1 MRQNLVQKSGHFKY
15 LPYLRPIFHL
25 TYLPFFRFYSE
36 ESETAGSDLKHQ
48 LKKRVVK
55 HLQPDPRVLP
65 HVSTH
70 RVENRKES
78 DGSPTQKY
86 HPSLKAIKNGGAD
99 DGKSRM
105 NHGEQAEI
113 VSRMSD
119 PW

>member
-1 MRQNLVQKSGHFKY
+1 MIYYIKY
-15 LPYLRPIFHL
+15 HGFYILHISF
-25 TYLPFFRFYSE
+25 FFRFYSE
-36 ESETAGSDLKHQ
+36 DSETAGSDIKHQ

-65 HVSTH
+65 HVSTN
-70 RVENRKES
+70 RVEHRKES
-78 DGSPTQKY
+78 GGSPTQKY

-99 DGKSRM
+99 DGKNRM
-105 NHGEQAEI
+105 NPEQAEI